1 MSAIQPIVL
10 FPDSRLRQ
18 KAQKI
23 ASFGPNL
30 RGLVDRMVQI
40 MNQQKHG
47 IGLAAPQIGILRQIA
62 VVDVSARVS
71 GAKLHILVNPVVLES
86 KNEVLSHEGCMSLPE
101 YTAPL
106 KRHNR
111 IKVEYWNENGQRM
124 RKWTEGIEAICMQ
137 HEIDHLNGILFL
149 DRVVSLKTDM
159 IPRHLKRRKPRKK

>member
-23 ASFGPNL
+23 TQFGSRL
-30 RGLVDRMVQI
+30 RVLVDPMVRI
-40 MNQQKHG
+40 MRQQKHG
-47 IGLAAPQIGILRQIA
+47 IGLAAPQIGILSQIA

-71 GAKLHILVNPVVLES
+71 GAKLHILVNPVVLEA
-86 KNEVLSHEGCMSLPE
+86 KDEVLSHEGCMSLPE

-106 KRHNR
+106 KRYNR
-111 IKVEYWNENGQRM
+111 IKLEYWDVEGQRLS
-124 RKWTEGIEAICMQ
+124 KWTEGIEAICMQ